1 MATACRATP
10 AASPSVTSTT
20 AAPIT
25 TLLSGPCGPAPAPP
39 ATYDHVIWIWMENH
53 SWPQVLGEAKAAP
66 CEVKLAAQCATA
78 TLYRSVASPSLP
90 NYIAATS
97 GATQGI
103 GDDAAPPSHRLTA
116 DNLFRQ
122 VRAAG
127 GVARSYQED
136 MATPCQQTSSDRYA
150 VKHNPAAYYV
160 GAGGE
165 DRAACQADDL
175 SLAAFTSALTA
186 GSLPAFAFVTP
197 NLCNDTHDCSVA
209 TGDAWLAANVA
220 PVLAS
225 ATYRAGKTA
234 VFVVWDEPTP
244 VANVVIS
251 PSIHPGTTVAQPVDH
266 YALLRA
272 TEEMLGLP
280 GRLGAAAGA
289 ADLRDL
295 FKL

>member
-1 MATACRATP
+1 
-10 AASPSVTSTT
+10 
-20 AAPIT
+20 
-25 TLLSGPCGPAPAPP
+25 
-39 ATYDHVIWIWMENH
+39 MENH
-53 SWPQVLGEAKAAP
+53 SWPQVLGHATSAP
-66 CEVKLAAQCATA
+66 YEVKLAAQCATA
-78 TLYRSVASPSLP
+78 TKYRSVGSPSLP

-103 GDDAAPPSHRLTA
+103 ADDDAPPSHPLKV

-127 GVARSYQED
+127 GTAGSYQED
-136 MATPCQQTSSDRYA
+136 MAGPCQLTSSGRYA
-150 VKHNPAAYYV
+150 VKHNPAAYFV
-160 GAGGE
+160 GGG
-165 DRAACQADDL
+165 DRAACQADDVTF
-175 SLAAFTSALTA
+175 AAFTSALRLDA
-186 GSLPAFAFVTP
+186 LPTFAFVTP
-197 NLCNDTHDCSVA
+197 NLCDDTHDCSVA

-220 PVLAS
+220 PILES

-234 VFVVWDEPTP
+234 VFVVWDEATP
-244 VANVVIS
+244 MPNIVIA
-251 PSIHPGTTVAQPVDH
+251 PSIHPGTTVPQPVDH

-280 GRLGAAAGA
+280 GRLGAAATA